1 MNYDEFKKE
10 YKLFENWNSWTDEEF
25 RGEANELLWGH
36 RNGVPQL
43 NSRHQVDSIR
53 LSELE
58 GKHADN
64 HGWYGIDQWTGQENE
79 DRVNSP
85 SHYTR
90 GKQEVIETIEEAV
103 QDAPT
108 PGKGLLQGQVL
119 KYMLRV
125 WLKDNPLEDLKK
137 AQWYLNR
144 LIEKMEK

>member
-1 MNYDEFKKE
+1 MDYDKLKKE
-10 YKLFENWNSWTDEEF
+10 IEENDDWEKAYPHSYFTPNAS
-25 RGEANELLWGH
+25 AN
-36 RNGVPQL
+36 
-43 NSRHQVDSIR
+43 
-53 LSELE
+53 
-58 GKHADN
+58 
-64 HGWYGIDQWTGQENE
+64 GWLKFDGWTGQE

-90 GKQEVIETIEEAV
+90 GKQEVIDTIEEAV

-125 WLKDNPLEDLKK
+125 WLKDNPVEDLKK

-144 LIEKMEK
+144 LIDKMEE

>member
-1 MNYDEFKKE
+1 MDYEKFKKE
-10 YKLFENWNSWTDEEF
+10 LEEYDDWE
-25 RGEANELLWGH
+25 RINLGKHNVT
-36 RNGVPQL
+36 RPRVPGKP
-43 NSRHQVDSIR
+43 IK
-53 LSELE
+53 LE
-58 GKHADN
+58 GKHARNDA
-64 HGWYGIDQWTGQENE
+64 WLRIDEFRGSGRG

-90 GKQEVIETIEEAV
+90 GKQEVIDTIEEAV

-137 AQWYLNR
+137 AQWYLTR
-144 LIEKMEK
+144 LISKMEEEE